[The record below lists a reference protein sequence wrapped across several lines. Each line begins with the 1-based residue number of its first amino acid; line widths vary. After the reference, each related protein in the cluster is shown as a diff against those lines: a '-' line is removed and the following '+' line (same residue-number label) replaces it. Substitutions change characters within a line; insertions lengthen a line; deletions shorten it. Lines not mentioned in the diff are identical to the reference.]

1 MIYIYRVVAN
11 ISNNEIATILNVRL
25 KDPTQT
31 FRLTTFKCK
40 RKDILVYLFYWNR

>member
-11 ISNNEIATILNVRL
+11 ILNNEIATILNV